1 MIGGFGWPDAV
12 IVLVLA
18 IATIKGFSR
27 GFVAE
32 LGGFAALAAAIV
44 APWYY
49 NGAIDGR
56 IAEYSKLDPGQAH
69 IAGMI
74 LTAIFAYVVV
84 LAAASFLQ
92 RIARLPVLG
101 TGNALA
107 GAVVGAAKGAFLIW
121 LVLFIALLFP
131 LTPQLRDSLKDARL
145 VGYFTS
151 FDDPAARAI
160 ESVVPSFL
168 RPLVD
173 PIFAHHT
180 TNAN

>member
-1 MIGGFGWPDAV
+1 MIGGFAWPDAV

-18 IATIKGFSR
+18 VATLKGFSR

-32 LGGFAALAAAIV
+32 LGGFAALAAALI

-49 NGAIDGR
+49 NGAADGR
-56 IAEYSKLDPGQAH
+56 IQAYTKLDAGQAH
-69 IAGMI
+69 VAGMI
-74 LTAIFAYVVV
+74 LTAAFAYLVV
-84 LAAASFLQ
+84 LVAMSFLQ

-107 GAVVGAAKGAFLIW
+107 GAVAGCAKGAVLTWI
-121 LVLFIALLFP
+121 VLFVALLFP
-131 LTPQLRDSLKDARL
+131 LTPALRNSLKDSRL
-145 VGYFTS
+145 VPYFTT

-173 PIFAHHT
+173 PIFARH
-180 TNAN
+180 NP